1 MRLWA
6 ERGAPWSHPSALQL
20 VPTSHFPNSQD
31 HRLAKPVPPAPLA
44 PKTEDPLGAPTR
56 PGQEATPEPVECRS
70 AREAAALCQPPR
82 QRPPRAPRGRG
93 GQIPSAHCI
102 TRPSPHPHATR
113 PAAGPVPR
121 APAPAGAPSPP
132 PPTYIIPLDE
142 FDALLEAVGHAH
154 GLELQSVH
162 SGLSPGHL
170 GSSGLRA
177 ARASAAA
184 TGLGA
189 RALFSAREALDSAP
203 PPASP
208 GLPASAP
215 PPARLSRRGARGPS
229 AGPCPGRDAGSG
241 ARGGCG
247 TSEGEGKPSRAAE
260 AASYRRVLLL
270 LRRRL
275 EAYHS
280 AHPLYTE
287 GERE

>member
-1 MRLWA
+1 MG
-6 ERGAPWSHPSALQL
+6 GASAGGEGRVLVTPQRSPAGPNFTLSKLSGPSPGKACLSCSTGPKDRRPSGGARQTPQGGQLLDPWS
-20 VPTSHFPNSQD
+20 
-31 HRLAKPVPPAPLA
+31 
-44 PKTEDPLGAPTR
+44 
-56 PGQEATPEPVECRS
+56 PGS
-70 AREAAALCQPPR
+70 AREAAALSQPPW
-82 QRPPRAPRGRG
+82 QWPSRAPRGRPG
-93 GQIPSAHCI
+93 RIRCAHCI
-102 TRPSPHPHATR
+102 TRPSPHPHAAR
-113 PAAGPVPR
+113 PAPCPVP
-121 APAPAGAPSPP
+121 GAPSPL

-142 FDALLEAVGHAH
+142 FGALLEAVGHAH

-177 ARASAAA
+177 ARASAAG
-184 TGLGA
+184 TGRWA
-189 RALFSAREALDSAP
+189 RAPFSAREALDSAP
-203 PPASP
+203 PLASP

-215 PPARLSRRGARGPS
+215 PPARLSRRGAQGPG

-247 TSEGEGKPSRAAE
+247 ASEGEGKPSRAAE
-260 AASYRRVLLL
+260 AASCRRVLL

-275 EAYHS
+275 EAHHS